1 MNPNSTVCLPYSTE
15 QLLYQGLRNQENDA
29 VECLYRKVYP
39 GFRNYVLKNSGSE
52 MDAEDCFQEGLQSFY
67 FNLQTGRFVLD
78 KAKISTIVF
87 DYCKKNW
94 QTVLK
99 SARFRLNTP
108 LSDDQDPE
116 SDDSFLKDTIG
127 NETIALVKKAF
138 EKLTGNCREVIR
150 MFYLEAKSLREIG
163 MVLGISEDT
172 AKNQRHKCMKKLK
185 EIVSDFEQWH

>member
-1 MNPNSTVCLPYSTE
+1 
-15 QLLYQGLRNQENDA
+15 
-29 VECLYRKVYP
+29 
-39 GFRNYVLKNSGSE
+39 
-52 MDAEDCFQEGLQSFY
+52 MDAEDSFQEGLQRFY
-67 FNLQTGRFVLD
+67 YNLQTGRFVLD
-78 KAKISTIVF
+78 KAKISTVVF

-116 SDDSFLKDTIG
+116 TEDSFLKDTIG
-127 NETIALVKKAF
+127 NDTLSLVKEAF

-150 MFYLEAKSLREIG
+150 MFYLEAKSLREIAL
-163 MVLGISEDT
+163 VLQITEDT

-185 EIVSDFEQWH
+185 EIVSKLEQWH